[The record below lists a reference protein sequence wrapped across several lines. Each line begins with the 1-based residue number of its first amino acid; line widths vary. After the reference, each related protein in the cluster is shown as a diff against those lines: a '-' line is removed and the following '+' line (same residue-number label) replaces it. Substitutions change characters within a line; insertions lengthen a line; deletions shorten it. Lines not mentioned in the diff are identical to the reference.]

1 MKIRKRVRL
10 NTSFATKAISD
21 RFPHFGATKIGDSG
35 RHGNP
40 HFSVFYTR
48 LATQSGRY
56 PLKDEDARPTAG
68 ESRSTGAHP
77 ASGHRQQHF
86 PAEGRALEERTI
98 RQAAVAPTAGRMP
111 KAASETDGLPS
122 SRGQTGSALS
132 APPHSRPAAKKR
144 RTEEV
149 VGSAEASYIPAG
161 GRTAHSSGHRIG
173 GRSPAGARP
182 PRGRETSAPT
192 SDPEY
197 RLRDDTR
204 RPTGR
209 VLHNPEISPFLYSGI
224 GFVPFRSRRGA
235 ASERSYLRKR
245 LSRERVPVR
254 RPLPP
259 DCLVHRP
266 GTDTS
271 QRAGL
276 RRGGGLP
283 KPAASDRTTI
293 PPVRP
298 RPTVLYRTRRRSRHF
313 CRRASPSATQRTFHP
328 SYRRTR
334 AFDDRQ
340 TAPPSFAPSERK
352 TSIREEGTAPP
363 DTVSIRSGA
372 LPPSSPSARRFGLR
386 FKQSGKNKSKPPAPY
401 HRRLS
406 RSRPSTHTRPR
417 PVTSNGKQRKQGRP
431 TNLLPPLPEN
441 LLFGEN
447 TKTVTIE
454 KRLSEIRQTA
464 SFRSESG
471 TTRNRTGDTRIFS
484 PLLYQLSYGTINI
497 NAYVS

>member
-56 PLKDEDARPTAG
+56 PLKDEDARPPAG

-77 ASGHRQQHF
+77 ASGQRQQHF
-86 PAEGRALEERTI
+86 PAEGHALEERTI

-144 RTEEV
+144 RTEKI
-149 VGSAEASYIPAG
+149 VGYAEAPYVPAG

-182 PRGRETSAPT
+182 PRGREASAPT
-192 SDPEY
+192 AIPNTVFGATRDDRRAGFCTIRKYRHFYTPESALFRSDRGAVRHRRGRISGRGSLGKEY
-197 RLRDDTR
+197 RYAGHC
-204 RPTGR
+204 RPTAPYIGPAPTR
-209 VLHNPEISPFLYSGI
+209 LNVPASG
-224 GFVPFRSRRGA
+224 GGGDFRSRPHRTGRQFRRFAPGRPSCTALAGGA
-235 ASERSYLRKR
+235 
-245 LSRERVPVR
+245 
-254 RPLPP
+254 
-259 DCLVHRP
+259 
-266 GTDTS
+266 DTS
-271 QRAGL
+271 VGERQLPQHNGRSIRLIAEHGL
-276 RRGGGLP
+276 
-283 KPAASDRTTI
+283 STTGKR
-293 PPVRP
+293 RP
-298 RPTVLYRTRRRSRHF
+298 RPSPRANESRRSEKRALPHPTRFRSEAAHSRRRLRPPGGSGSVSNRAEKTNRSR
-313 CRRASPSATQRTFHP
+313 
-328 SYRRTR
+328 
-334 AFDDRQ
+334 
-340 TAPPSFAPSERK
+340 
-352 TSIREEGTAPP
+352 
-363 DTVSIRSGA
+363 
-372 LPPSSPSARRFGLR
+372 
-386 FKQSGKNKSKPPAPY
+386 PAPY

-464 SFRSESG
+464 SFRSGSG
-471 TTRNRTGDTRIFS
+471 TTRK
-484 PLLYQLSYGTINI
+484 
-497 NAYVS
+497 

>member
-35 RHGNP
+35 RHDNP

-48 LATQSGRY
+48 FAAQSGYISFERRKC
-56 PLKDEDARPTAG
+56 PPAG

-86 PAEGRALEERTI
+86 PAEGHALKERTI

-132 APPHSRPAAKKR
+132 APPRIPARRRRNGAPKRSSVTQKHRTSLPADELRIARDIGSADDRLPVLARHAAERLPPRRRSRIPSSGRHETTDGPGSAQSGNIAIFILRNRLCSVQIAAR
-144 RTEEV
+144 CGIGEV
-149 VGSAEASYIPAG
+149 VSPEEALSGKSTGTPAIAARLPHTSA
-161 GRTAHSSGHRIG
+161 RHRHV
-173 GRSPAGARP
+173 STCRP
-182 PRGRETSAPT
+182 PE
-192 SDPEY
+192 
-197 RLRDDTR
+197 
-204 RPTGR
+204 
-209 VLHNPEISPFLYSGI
+209 
-224 GFVPFRSRRGA
+224 
-235 ASERSYLRKR
+235 
-245 LSRERVPVR
+245 
-254 RPLPP
+254 
-259 DCLVHRP
+259 
-266 GTDTS
+266 
-271 QRAGL
+271 
-276 RRGGGLP
+276 GGLP

-352 TSIREEGTAPP
+352 SSIREEGTAPP

-406 RSRPSTHTRPR
+406 RSRPSMHTRPR

-441 LLFGEN
+441 LLFGGKYEN
-447 TKTVTIE
+447 CTDRKEAV
-454 KRLSEIRQTA
+454 
-464 SFRSESG
+464 
-471 TTRNRTGDTRIFS
+471 
-484 PLLYQLSYGTINI
+484 
-497 NAYVS
+497 

>member
-1 MKIRKRVRL
+1 MPDRPPENPAQPEHIRRPGSASSIFQPKAMPSKSGRSVRRPSL
-10 NTSFATKAISD
+10 RRREGCRRPRPKQTAYHPPEARREAPCPPPPAFPPGGEETAHRKDRRLRRSTVRPCRRTDCAQLGTSD
-21 RFPHFGATKIGDSG
+21 RG
-35 RHGNP
+35 
-40 HFSVFYTR
+40 
-48 LATQSGRY
+48 
-56 PLKDEDARPTAG
+56 
-68 ESRSTGAHP
+68 
-77 ASGHRQQHF
+77 
-86 PAEGRALEERTI
+86 
-98 RQAAVAPTAGRMP
+98 AVACPCSPPTRQRGFRP
-111 KAASETDGLPS
+111 DG
-122 SRGQTGSALS
+122 
-132 APPHSRPAAKKR
+132 
-144 RTEEV
+144 
-149 VGSAEASYIPAG
+149 
-161 GRTAHSSGHRIG
+161 
-173 GRSPAGARP
+173 
-182 PRGRETSAPT
+182 
-192 SDPEY
+192 DPEY
-197 RLRDDTR
+197 RLRGDTR

-259 DCLVHRP
+259 DCPVHRP

-276 RRGGGLP
+276 RRGGDFRSRPHRTGRQFRRFAPGRPSCTALAGGADTSVGERQLPQHNGRSIRLIAEHGL
-283 KPAASDRTTI
+283 STTGKR
-293 PPVRP
+293 RP
-298 RPTVLYRTRRRSRHF
+298 RPSPRANESRRSEKRALPHPTRFRSEAAHSRRRLRPPGGSGSVSNRAEKTNRSR
-313 CRRASPSATQRTFHP
+313 
-328 SYRRTR
+328 
-334 AFDDRQ
+334 
-340 TAPPSFAPSERK
+340 
-352 TSIREEGTAPP
+352 
-363 DTVSIRSGA
+363 
-372 LPPSSPSARRFGLR
+372 
-386 FKQSGKNKSKPPAPY
+386 PAPY

-464 SFRSESG
+464 SFRSGSG

>member
-1 MKIRKRVRL
+1 MPDRPPENPAQPEHIRRPGTASSIFQPKAVLSKSGRSVRRPSLRRREGCRRPRPKQTAYHPPEARREAPCPLPRIPARQQRSGAPKRSSVPQKRRTSLPADELRIARDIGSADDRLPVLARHAAERLPPRPAIPNTVFGTTRDDRRAGFCTIRKYRHFYTPESALFR
-10 NTSFATKAISD
+10 SD
-21 RFPHFGATKIGDSG
+21 RGAVRHRRGRISG
-35 RHGNP
+35 RG
-40 HFSVFYTR
+40 SLGKEY
-48 LATQSGRY
+48 RY
-56 PLKDEDARPTAG
+56 AGHCRPTASYIG
-68 ESRSTGAHP
+68 PAPTRLNVP
-77 ASGHRQQHF
+77 ASG
-86 PAEGRALEERTI
+86 G
-98 RQAAVAPTAGRMP
+98 
-111 KAASETDGLPS
+111 
-122 SRGQTGSALS
+122 
-132 APPHSRPAAKKR
+132 
-144 RTEEV
+144 
-149 VGSAEASYIPAG
+149 
-161 GRTAHSSGHRIG
+161 
-173 GRSPAGARP
+173 
-182 PRGRETSAPT
+182 
-192 SDPEY
+192 
-197 RLRDDTR
+197 
-204 RPTGR
+204 
-209 VLHNPEISPFLYSGI
+209 
-224 GFVPFRSRRGA
+224 
-235 ASERSYLRKR
+235 
-245 LSRERVPVR
+245 
-254 RPLPP
+254 
-259 DCLVHRP
+259 
-266 GTDTS
+266 
-271 QRAGL
+271 
-276 RRGGGLP
+276 GGGLP

-464 SFRSESG
+464 SFRSGSG
-471 TTRNRTGDTRIFS
+471 TTRD
-484 PLLYQLSYGTINI
+484 
-497 NAYVS
+497 

>member
-1 MKIRKRVRL
+1 MPDRPPENPAQPEHIRRSG
-10 NTSFATKAISD
+10 TASSIFQPKAMPS
-21 RFPHFGATKIGDSG
+21 KSG
-35 RHGNP
+35 R
-40 HFSVFYTR
+40 SVRRPSLRRREGCRRPRPKRTAYH
-48 LATQSGRY
+48 
-56 PLKDEDARPTAG
+56 PPEARR
-68 ESRSTGAHP
+68 E
-77 ASGHRQQHF
+77 
-86 PAEGRALEERTI
+86 
-98 RQAAVAPTAGRMP
+98 APCP
-111 KAASETDGLPS
+111 
-122 SRGQTGSALS
+122 
-132 APPHSRPAAKKR
+132 PPHSRPAAKKR

-276 RRGGGLP
+276 RRGG
-283 KPAASDRTTI
+283 D
-293 PPVRP
+293 
-298 RPTVLYRTRRRSRHF
+298 F
-313 CRRASPSATQRTFHP
+313 
-328 SYRRTR
+328 
-334 AFDDRQ
+334 
-340 TAPPSFAPSERK
+340 
-352 TSIREEGTAPP
+352 
-363 DTVSIRSGA
+363 
-372 LPPSSPSARRFGLR
+372 
-386 FKQSGKNKSKPPAPY
+386 
-401 HRRLS
+401 
-406 RSRPSTHTRPR
+406 RSRPHRTGRQFRRFVP
-417 PVTSNGKQRKQGRP
+417 GRP
-431 TNLLPPLPEN
+431 SCTALAGGADTSVGERHLPRHNGRSIRLIAEHGLSTTGKRRPPVLRPERTKDVDPRRGHCPTRHGFDQKRRTPAVVSVRPAVRAPFQTERKKQIEAARSVSSTAVEVPSEHAYSAASCNLEWQT
-441 LLFGEN
+441 
-447 TKTVTIE
+447 TKTRQANE
-454 KRLSEIRQTA
+454 SFAAASGEPLIRGKY
-464 SFRSESG
+464 E
-471 TTRNRTGDTRIFS
+471 NCND
-484 PLLYQLSYGTINI
+484 
-497 NAYVS
+497 

>member
-1 MKIRKRVRL
+1 MPDRPPENPAQPEHIRRSG
-10 NTSFATKAISD
+10 TASSIFQPKAMPS
-21 RFPHFGATKIGDSG
+21 KSG
-35 RHGNP
+35 R
-40 HFSVFYTR
+40 SVRRPSLRRREGCRRPRPKRTAYH
-48 LATQSGRY
+48 
-56 PLKDEDARPTAG
+56 PPEARR
-68 ESRSTGAHP
+68 E
-77 ASGHRQQHF
+77 
-86 PAEGRALEERTI
+86 
-98 RQAAVAPTAGRMP
+98 APCP
-111 KAASETDGLPS
+111 
-122 SRGQTGSALS
+122 
-132 APPHSRPAAKKR
+132 PPHSRPAAKKR

-276 RRGGGLP
+276 RRGGGTSEAGRIGP
-283 KPAASDRTTI
+283 DDNSAGSSPADRPVPHSQAEQTLLSASVTFRDTTDVPSVLSPNTGFRRQANGAPVLRPERTKDVDPRRGHCPTRHGFDQKRRTPAVVSVRPAVRAPFQTERKKQI
-293 PPVRP
+293 EAARLRIIDGCRGPVRA
-298 RPTVLYRTRRRSRHF
+298 RILGRVL
-313 CRRASPSATQRTFHP
+313 
-328 SYRRTR
+328 
-334 AFDDRQ
+334 
-340 TAPPSFAPSERK
+340 
-352 TSIREEGTAPP
+352 
-363 DTVSIRSGA
+363 
-372 LPPSSPSARRFGLR
+372 
-386 FKQSGKNKSKPPAPY
+386 
-401 HRRLS
+401 
-406 RSRPSTHTRPR
+406 
-417 PVTSNGKQRKQGRP
+417 
-431 TNLLPPLPEN
+431 
-441 LLFGEN
+441 
-447 TKTVTIE
+447 
-454 KRLSEIRQTA
+454 
-464 SFRSESG
+464 
-471 TTRNRTGDTRIFS
+471 
-484 PLLYQLSYGTINI
+484 
-497 NAYVS
+497 

>member
-56 PLKDEDARPTAG
+56 PLKDEDARPPAG

-77 ASGHRQQHF
+77 ASGQRQQHF
-86 PAEGRALEERTI
+86 PAEGHALEERTI

-132 APPHSRPAAKKR
+132 APPRIPARRRRNGAPKRSSVTQKHRTSLPADELRIARDIGSAGDRLPVLARHAAERLPPRRRSRIPSSGRHETTDGPGSAQSGNIAIFILRNRLCSVQIAAR
-144 RTEEV
+144 CGIGEV
-149 VGSAEASYIPAG
+149 VSPEEALSGKSTGTPAIAARLPRTSA
-161 GRTAHSSGHRIG
+161 RHRHV
-173 GRSPAGARP
+173 STCRP
-182 PRGRETSAPT
+182 PE
-192 SDPEY
+192 
-197 RLRDDTR
+197 
-204 RPTGR
+204 
-209 VLHNPEISPFLYSGI
+209 
-224 GFVPFRSRRGA
+224 
-235 ASERSYLRKR
+235 
-245 LSRERVPVR
+245 
-254 RPLPP
+254 
-259 DCLVHRP
+259 
-266 GTDTS
+266 
-271 QRAGL
+271 
-276 RRGGGLP
+276 GGGLP

-334 AFDDRQ
+334 TFDNRQ

-352 TSIREEGTAPP
+352 SSIREEGTAPP

-386 FKQSGKNKSKPPAPY
+386 FKQSGKNKSKPPGSVSSTAVEV
-401 HRRLS
+401 
-406 RSRPSTHTRPR
+406 PSEHAY
-417 PVTSNGKQRKQGRP
+417 SAASC
-431 TNLLPPLPEN
+431 NLEWQT
-441 LLFGEN
+441 
-447 TKTVTIE
+447 TKTRQANE
-454 KRLSEIRQTA
+454 SFAAASGEPLIRGKY
-464 SFRSESG
+464 E
-471 TTRNRTGDTRIFS
+471 NCND
-484 PLLYQLSYGTINI
+484 
-497 NAYVS
+497 

>member
-1 MKIRKRVRL
+1 MPDRPPENPAQPEHIRRSG
-10 NTSFATKAISD
+10 TASSIFQPKAMPS
-21 RFPHFGATKIGDSG
+21 KSG
-35 RHGNP
+35 R
-40 HFSVFYTR
+40 SVRRPSLRRREGCRRPRPKRTAYH
-48 LATQSGRY
+48 
-56 PLKDEDARPTAG
+56 PPEARR
-68 ESRSTGAHP
+68 E
-77 ASGHRQQHF
+77 
-86 PAEGRALEERTI
+86 
-98 RQAAVAPTAGRMP
+98 APCP
-111 KAASETDGLPS
+111 
-122 SRGQTGSALS
+122 
-132 APPHSRPAAKKR
+132 PPHSRPAAKKR

-276 RRGGGLP
+276 RMGVTSEAGRIGPDDNSAGSSPADRPVPHSQAEQTLLSASVTFRDTTDVPSVLSPNTGFRRQANGAPVLRPERTKDVDPRRGHCPTRHGFDQKRRTP
-283 KPAASDRTTI
+283 AVVSVRPAVRAPFQTERKKQIEAARSVSSTAVEVPSEHAYSAASCNLEWQTTK
-293 PPVRP
+293 
-298 RPTVLYRTRRRSRHF
+298 TRQ
-313 CRRASPSATQRTFHP
+313 ANE
-328 SYRRTR
+328 
-334 AFDDRQ
+334 
-340 TAPPSFAPSERK
+340 SFAAASGEPL
-352 TSIREEGTAPP
+352 IR
-363 DTVSIRSGA
+363 
-372 LPPSSPSARRFGLR
+372 
-386 FKQSGKNKSKPPAPY
+386 GKY
-401 HRRLS
+401 
-406 RSRPSTHTRPR
+406 
-417 PVTSNGKQRKQGRP
+417 
-431 TNLLPPLPEN
+431 EN
-441 LLFGEN
+441 CN
-447 TKTVTIE
+447 
-454 KRLSEIRQTA
+454 
-464 SFRSESG
+464 
-471 TTRNRTGDTRIFS
+471 D
-484 PLLYQLSYGTINI
+484 
-497 NAYVS
+497 

>member
-56 PLKDEDARPTAG
+56 PLKDEDARPPAG

-77 ASGHRQQHF
+77 ASGQRQQHF
-86 PAEGRALEERTI
+86 PAEGHALEERTI

-132 APPHSRPAAKKR
+132 APPRIPARRRRNGAPKR
-144 RTEEV
+144 SSVTQKHRTSLPADELRIARDI
-149 VGSAEASYIPAG
+149 GSAGDRLPVL
-161 GRTAHSSGHRIG
+161 
-173 GRSPAGARP
+173 AR
-182 PRGRETSAPT
+182 
-192 SDPEY
+192 
-197 RLRDDTR
+197 
-204 RPTGR
+204 
-209 VLHNPEISPFLYSGI
+209 H
-224 GFVPFRSRRGA
+224 A
-235 ASERSYLRKR
+235 AER
-245 LSRERVPVR
+245 
-254 RPLPP
+254 LPP
-259 DCLVHRP
+259 
-266 GTDTS
+266 
-271 QRAGL
+271 
-276 RRGGGLP
+276 
-283 KPAASDRTTI
+283 
-293 PPVRP
+293 
-298 RPTVLYRTRRRSRHF
+298 RRRSRIPSSGRHETTDGPGSAQSGNIAIF
-313 CRRASPSATQRTFHP
+313 ILRNRLCSVQIAARCGIGEVVSPEEALSGKSTGTPAIAARLPRTSARHRHVSTCRPPEGGDFRSRPHRTGRQF
-328 SYRRTR
+328 RR
-334 AFDDRQ
+334 
-340 TAPPSFAPSERK
+340 FAPGRPSCTALAGGADTSVGERQLPQHNGR
-352 TSIREEGTAPP
+352 SIRLIAEHGLSTTGKRRPRPSPRANE
-363 DTVSIRSGA
+363 SRRSEKRA
-372 LPPSSPSARRFGLR
+372 LPHPTRFRSEAAHSRRRLR
-386 FKQSGKNKSKPPAPY
+386 PPGGSGSVSNRAEKTNRSRPAPY

-464 SFRSESG
+464 SFRSGSG
-471 TTRNRTGDTRIFS
+471 TTRK
-484 PLLYQLSYGTINI
+484 
-497 NAYVS
+497 